1 MEKSMNKR
9 FAFMLIAS
17 MIVIVMAVAA
27 IASFV
32 TAKPVLAEEDYGIEP
47 YFCND
52 RTETVVIGGE
62 QFKYKF
68 DGNDAVWPLWD
79 SIKVTITSV
88 NGCTFKYDV
97 KITFFY
103 HLGGDDAENPND
115 SDKSIWSGTATGN
128 VQFKKDGQDRKYYNK
143 ETGKDEKYNKYDVKR
158 ARIDITLTYNGV
170 TDTRA
175 YDLLYHL

>member
-17 MIVIVMAVAA
+17 MIVIIMAVVA

-32 TAKPVLAEEDYGIEP
+32 TVKPVLAEEDYGIEL

-68 DGNDAVWPLWD
+68 DGTDVLAPFAD
-79 SIKVTITSV
+79 SIKVTITST
-88 NGCTFKYDV
+88 NGRTFKYDV
-97 KITFFY
+97 KITLYY
-103 HLGGDDAENPND
+103 HLGGNEPENSNVKD
-115 SDKSIWSGTATGN
+115 VSTWNGSATKN
-128 VQFKKDGQDRKYYNK
+128 VSFKMEGQDKYYN
-143 ETGKDEKYNKYDVKR
+143 GVKYKKHNVIR
-158 ARIDITLTYNGV
+158 ARIDITLTYNNV

-175 YDLLYHL
+175 YDLLYHQ